1 MAIMMMT
8 MAMMMMMIIVTSLV
22 VLNLVC
28 STYILNGAFHNEI
41 EMVLY
46 TYISVNKLNRA
57 LYYMA
62 NFSSRVK

>member
-8 MAMMMMMIIVTSLV
+8 MAMMMMMMMIIVTSLV

-28 STYILNGAFHNEI
+28 STYILNGAFHEI

-46 TYISVNKLNRA
+46 TYSLA
-57 LYYMA
+57 LI
-62 NFSSRVK
+62 N